1 MDTVDYNTDR
11 FIIYGC
17 SKGFCRLCGKVW
29 RSFKLSKST
38 RRRMRQRRA
47 YSSCLTGMDPFYML
61 LLSGDMEL
69 NPGPT
74 NNLRS
79 TKSAA
84 KDESPDFSDILLRL
98 EKRIEEGQESIM
110 GNQHKMLAR
119 LSIIEKE
126 IETFKK
132 KDIDDL
138 KAKQSALEDKV
149 NLISD
154 NVGDISDHGRDL
166 QFFMDHQEQYSWKN
180 SVRIKGVVE
189 QSGEDIK
196 KVKIDTL
203 KKELDLDFENS
214 DIDIVH
220 RVGRRHAEVPR
231 AILVK
236 FMSHK
241 SKEKVMRAKKKA
253 KTVKI
258 QKDLAPS
265 IKRIF
270 DEVSSKCRFLNIESV
285 WTIDG
290 QIKFKYINDS
300 RTNEIRSYVDYNVLV
315 DAWQ

>member
-17 SKGFCRLCGKVW
+17 SKGFCRLCGKAW
-29 RSFKLSKST
+29 RSFKSSKST

-47 YSSCLTGMDPFYML
+47 YSSGLTGMDPFYML
-61 LLSGDMEL
+61 LLSGDVEL

-79 TKSAA
+79 TKAAA

-110 GNQHKMLAR
+110 GNQNKMLAR

-126 IETFKK
+126 IETFK

-154 NVGDISDHGRDL
+154 NVGEISDHGRDL
-166 QFFMDHQEQYSWKN
+166 QFVMDRQEQYSRKN

-189 QSGEDIK
+189 QSGEDIE
-196 KVKIDTL
+196 KVTIDTL

-214 DIDIVH
+214 DIDS
-220 RVGRRHAEVPR
+220 APCR
-231 AILVK
+231 A
-236 FMSHK
+236 
-241 SKEKVMRAKKKA
+241 
-253 KTVKI
+253 
-258 QKDLAPS
+258 
-265 IKRIF
+265 
-270 DEVSSKCRFLNIESV
+270 SSCRCTSSDIS
-285 WTIDG
+285 
-290 QIKFKYINDS
+290 
-300 RTNEIRSYVDYNVLV
+300 
-315 DAWQ
+315 